1 MGFFTKST
9 SKQTAKL
16 KSLIKI
22 AVARLAVVRRPR
34 LGRRSIAR
42 GDVAQL
48 LSIGHLDRALARAGQ
63 VMEEDSMLEAL
74 DIIEHYCKILVDQ
87 SAQLEKP
94 KECGDEIKA
103 AAAGLIF
110 ASARCG
116 ELPELLDARA
126 ILASKFGRE
135 FERAA
140 KEGSQAVVNPT
151 VVSAEVIWRE
161 GERGAAE
168 EVGQGDCRRER
179 HLARL
184 PRKPRRGSSE
194 QTE

>member
-1 MGFFTKST
+1 MGFFTRST

-16 KSLIKI
+16 KSLVKL

-48 LSIGHLDRALARAGQ
+48 LSIGHLDRALARAEQ
-63 VMEEDSMLEAL
+63 VMEEDSVLEAL
-74 DIIEHYCKILVDQ
+74 DIIEHYCKVLVEH

-94 KECGDEIKA
+94 KECGEDIKA

-151 VVSAEVIWRE
+151 VVSAEVIGRE

-168 EVGQGDCRRER
+168 EVGQGDRRRER

-184 PRKPRRGSSE
+184 PRRPRRGPSE
-194 QTE
+194 